1 MRLASFG
8 DGASADFSQNITI
21 RLYKMKAI
29 MAARMARNRYPT
41 SFSRT
46 ACSCLFCWTRN
57 AAKSGEFQWAK
68 PRQKENAPP
77 TVIDGA
83 NFRKRRLGGELQFLA
98 RPERDFLARLDL
110 DRLAGCGITPHA
122 RGALSYLQDAKTS
135 NPDAFSLLQMPGDQA
150 DEIVEKNVSRPFR

>member
-29 MAARMARNRYPT
+29 MAARMARNTASQWPWHL
-41 SFSRT
+41 SR
-46 ACSCLFCWTRN
+46 SPFCWTRN